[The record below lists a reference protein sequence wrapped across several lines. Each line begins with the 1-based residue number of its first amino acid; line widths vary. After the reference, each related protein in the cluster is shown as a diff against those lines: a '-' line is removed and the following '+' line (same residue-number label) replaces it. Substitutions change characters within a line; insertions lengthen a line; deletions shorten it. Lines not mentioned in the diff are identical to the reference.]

1 MEEQTKTQKLE
12 QKVKKYERLLK
23 NARKQ
28 YAMADFDECRKLLK
42 EKNMTWDD
50 VKRVP
55 VVTKSMM
62 RAARTDD
69 ILTRPFDSRL
79 HNTHTTSGSSGTP
92 FKIVYDKWVDYTG
105 HARLL
110 WLLMRHGYTPF
121 KRIDLSTQNASTSPA
136 ESAVEIAG

>member
-50 VKRVP
+50 VKKMIR
-55 VVTKSMM
+55 
-62 RAARTDD
+62 
-69 ILTRPFDSRL
+69 
-79 HNTHTTSGSSGTP
+79 G
-92 FKIVYDKWVDYTG
+92 DKND
-105 HARLL
+105 
-110 WLLMRHGYTPF
+110 
-121 KRIDLSTQNASTSPA
+121 
-136 ESAVEIAG
+136 